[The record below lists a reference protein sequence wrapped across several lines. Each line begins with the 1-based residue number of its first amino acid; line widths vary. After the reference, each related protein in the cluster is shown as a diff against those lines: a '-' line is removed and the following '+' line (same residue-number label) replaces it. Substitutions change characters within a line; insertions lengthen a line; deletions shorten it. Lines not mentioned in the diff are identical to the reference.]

1 MGSRRKEND
10 MAKPK
15 KSKGV
20 RAMNRKSMKGTKG
33 GIIAV
38 LKTYICPS
46 DPSPRT

>member
-1 MGSRRKEND
+1 
-10 MAKPK
+10 MAKPR

-20 RAMNRKSMKGTKG
+20 RPLNRKSMKGTKG

-46 DPSPRT
+46 DPAPTT